1 MKFNP
6 FSRFNLR
13 TNLLTNLLTTALA
26 TALATTRPAARPQ
39 RTEKERANLT
49 GALYQML
56 EQLPLLNELHPSAE
70 QLCRAIMA
78 ATGDLRFVWIG
89 LREKSA
95 AHVAP
100 LVVEG
105 EYASDCDDWSL
116 PTACFD
122 SIVPYSQAALENV
135 AVADDFPSLFA
146 PWHNNLDRCTAHC
159 ALAIPL
165 RSGRSGVAGL
175 MVFYAADIDY
185 FSRLGLVPFE
195 AFCHVAELIW
205 KQSYLSQSLTQQI
218 EIDGLTGLM
227 NRRKTVFVLTGAID
241 HATRSGAPLSVLLC
255 RVQGFDKLNDV
266 YGWFD
271 ADAILAAFASLVG
284 ARMAPSV
291 PAGRWTGVEF
301 VYVLPGCDADQAAVL
316 AGQLSQ
322 YLQGQDIHVKNLSIR
337 LSVGVGVA
345 THTPASSGLDD
356 LIQQAIQQM
365 LPATRPLF

>member
-1 MKFNP
+1 MKFNL
-6 FSRFNLR
+6 FSRFNLM
-13 TNLLTNLLTTALA
+13 TTL
-26 TALATTRPAARPQ
+26 LATTRIASRPQ
-39 RTEKERANLT
+39 RTESERANLT

-56 EQLPLLNELHPSAE
+56 EQLPLSNELVSSAE
-70 QLCRAIMA
+70 QLCRAIVD
-78 ATGDLRFVWIG
+78 ATGDLRFIWIG
-89 LREKSA
+89 MREEPA

-100 LVVEG
+100 LAVEG

-116 PTACFD
+116 PSACFD

-135 AVADDFPSLFA
+135 AVPNDFPSLFA
-146 PWHNNLDRCTAHC
+146 PWRNNMDSCTAHC

-165 RSGRSGVAGL
+165 RSGRSGVAAL

-185 FSRLGLVPFE
+185 FSRLGLVPFQ
-195 AFCHVAELIW
+195 AFSHVAELIW
-205 KQSYLSQSLTQQI
+205 KQAHLSQSLTQQI

-227 NRRKTVFVLTGAID
+227 NRRKTVLVLTGAID
-241 HATRSGAPLSVLLC
+241 HSTRSGEPLSVLLC

-271 ADAILAAFASLVG
+271 ADAILAAFAGLVG

-291 PAGRWTGVEF
+291 QAGRWTGVEF
-301 VYVLPGCDADQAAVL
+301 VYILQGYDAGQADVL
-316 AGQLSQ
+316 AGELSQ
-322 YLQGQDIHVKNLSIR
+322 YLKGQAIHVKNLSIR

>member
-1 MKFNP
+1 MKFNL
-6 FSRFNLR
+6 FSRSSLM
-13 TNLLTNLLTTALA
+13 TTL
-26 TALATTRPAARPQ
+26 LATTRIASRPQ
-39 RTEKERANLT
+39 RTDSERANLT

-56 EQLPLLNELHPSAE
+56 EQLPLSNQLLSSAGR
-70 QLCRAIMA
+70 LCRSIVD
-78 ATGDLRFVWIG
+78 ATGELRFIWIG
-89 LREKSA
+89 TREESA
-95 AHVAP
+95 ANVAP

-116 PTACFD
+116 PSACFD
-122 SIVPYSQAALENV
+122 SIAPYSQAALENV
-135 AVADDFPSLFA
+135 AVPSDFPSLFA
-146 PWHNNLDRCTAHC
+146 PWRNNMDGCTAHC

-185 FSRLGLVPFE
+185 FSRLGLVPFQ
-195 AFCHVAELIW
+195 AFSHVAELIW
-205 KQSYLSQSLTQQI
+205 KQAHLSQSLTQQI

-227 NRRKTVFVLTGAID
+227 NRRKTVFVLTAAID
-241 HATRSGAPLSVLLC
+241 HATRSGEPLSVLLC

-284 ARMAPSV
+284 ARMTPSV
-291 PAGRWTGVEF
+291 QAGRWTGVEF
-301 VYVLPGCDADQAAVL
+301 VYILQGCDAAQADEL

-322 YLQGQDIHVKNLSIR
+322 YLQGQALHVKNLSIR